1 MEALVQLAKVR
12 TEQLRY
18 EAAKANKYPV
28 RITQE
33 PMKLLNQAGEPIKS
47 LLIHAPRVNKKK
59 LISSFFFHSAQS
71 G

>member
-33 PMKLLNQAGEPIKS
+33 PMKLLNQAQAPIKS
-47 LLIHAPRVNKKK
+47 LLNHSQPELKK
-59 LISSFFFHSAQS
+59 I
-71 G
+71 

>member
-1 MEALVQLAKVR
+1 MRIKQAVEALVQLAKVR

-33 PMKLLNQAGEPIKS
+33 PMKLLNQAGVYQVPPHSFS
-47 LLIHAPRVNKKK
+47 LPE
-59 LISSFFFHSAQS
+59 
-71 G
+71 

>member
-33 PMKLLNQAGEPIKS
+33 PMKLLNQAGVYQVPPHSFS
-47 LLIHAPRVNKKK
+47 LPE
-59 LISSFFFHSAQS
+59 
-71 G
+71 